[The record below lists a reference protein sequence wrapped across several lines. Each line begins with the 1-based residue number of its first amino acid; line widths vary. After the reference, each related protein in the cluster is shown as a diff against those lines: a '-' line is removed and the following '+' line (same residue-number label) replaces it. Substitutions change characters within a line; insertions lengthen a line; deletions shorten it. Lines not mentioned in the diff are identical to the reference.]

1 MLQCLNHRML
11 RLLILST
18 LLLILASAA
27 PVPGKADAEAAED
40 EIPVLMTDPTDPTTE
55 IGEDIDDL
63 SFAAMDQA
71 QVEVICKRSVDGDAG
86 VVGE

>member
-1 MLQCLNHRML
+1 ML

-27 PVPGKADAEAAED
+27 PVPEKADAEAAED
-40 EIPVLMTDPTDPTTE
+40 EIPVLMTDPTDPTTSTE

-63 SFAAMDQA
+63 SFAAMDQN
-71 QVEVICKRSVDGDAG
+71 QVNVICKRSVDGDAG
-86 VVGE
+86 VVGEWKR